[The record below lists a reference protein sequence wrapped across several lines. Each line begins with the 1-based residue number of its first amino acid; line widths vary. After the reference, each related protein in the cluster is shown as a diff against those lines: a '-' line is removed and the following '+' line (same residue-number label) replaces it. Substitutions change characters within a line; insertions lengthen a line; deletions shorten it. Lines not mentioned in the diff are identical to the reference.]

1 MSERMPAQDF
11 VRVGTITRPHGL
23 RGEVSVALCTAAP
36 ENMLAYRR
44 VFLSAAGDRGSAEKR
59 EFQVLQARL
68 ADKGALLLLSGCNSR
83 NEAELLRGCPLW
95 VRRRDLPQLQAGE
108 WYLHD
113 LMGKEA
119 RDCEGLPLGRITA
132 VMDNGVQTLLVLRHG
147 GGESLIP
154 AVAAF
159 IARVEADA
167 VIFSLPEGLV
177 ARDSGHDAH

>member
-44 VFLSAAGDRGSAEKR
+44 VFLSAAEDRGSAETR

-68 ADKGALLLLSGCNSR
+68 ADKGALLLLSGCNSW

-95 VRRRDLPQLQAGE
+95 VRRRDLPQLQARE

-132 VMDNGVQTLLVLRHG
+132 VMGAVFEIKTDEGRDRH
-147 GGESLIP
+147 
-154 AVAAF
+154 
-159 IARVEADA
+159 
-167 VIFSLPEGLV
+167 
-177 ARDSGHDAH
+177 